1 MTCTRCG
8 QPGRWRSDDELLCA
22 AHGVEAGLR
31 GRRLTLEPAED
42 VVDRLLL
49 VLTNDDLCRE
59 AADKIRRLRARVA
72 ELERERAELRAQVQ
86 ILAEGQPT
94 YPSDLGVWCTAK
106 ELSVRCKE
114 LAARLV
120 RTAVR
125 ASAAEARVAE
135 LEAGEGRGGCE
146 RA

>member
-8 QPGRWRSDDELLCA
+8 QPARWRSDDELLCA

-31 GRRLTLEPAED
+31 GRRLTLQPAED
-42 VVDRLLL
+42 VVDRLLV

-59 AADKIRRLRARVA
+59 AADEIRRLR
-72 ELERERAELRAQVQ
+72 
-86 ILAEGQPT
+86 
-94 YPSDLGVWCTAK
+94 
-106 ELSVRCKE
+106 
-114 LAARLV
+114 
-120 RTAVR
+120 
-125 ASAAEARVAE
+125 ARVAE